1 MQFPWI
7 AVSVGLLILVLL
19 VLVLAFKRKKKVPPD
34 YYTFYIMGLIWVI
47 IGLPTG
53 NIPLA
58 AMGFIFM
65 LTGLIHKDQWKKN
78 KRKFSDMS
86 RKEQKMML
94 ILIGVLT
101 LLVVAGL
108 AAYLLAA
115 KGLF

>member
-1 MQFPWI
+1 
-7 AVSVGLLILVLL
+7 
-19 VLVLAFKRKKKVPPD
+19 
-34 YYTFYIMGLIWVI
+34 
-47 IGLPTG
+47 
-53 NIPLA
+53 
-58 AMGFIFM
+58 M